1 MRTKTLS
8 LLRAVWALNCCISL
22 ESIAPGLGSQRV
34 PFNACW
40 LGGSG
45 SSKPGTKDL
54 ISMSPPLE
62 WQLPAMSWSREAAAS
77 LPRWTAF
84 REPLVTGLLS
94 SGPLLLWRY
103 LYRNL
108 LPKHVRHSLPPLL
121 PKVWATSRLE
131 AFHHRCGFQTSPVHI
146 LGHQG
151 YFHQGRCQA
160 SIFSSWALAPPNL
173 SAKLT
178 HVTLQSGC
186 VELDGQIKT
195 DEMLQVPGQNFIP
208 RWQVHRAP
216 LWYQNPAPCYPIGNA
231 DMVPFCSFQNW
242 NQSVCNNCKLSA
254 NGPAKPQRCCQRLHA
269 LGQRWVLLSAAPGS
283 NVKRA
288 QRCADD
294 ISSQVHLQTVQHCFN
309 HVPHLGHN
317 FTNVSHRCLRA
328 KKMDFLS
335 VIQPG
340 WVKQCE
346 NELCMCG

>member
-151 YFHQGRCQA
+151 LLPPRPMPSFHLQQLGPG
-160 SIFSSWALAPPNL
+160 AP
-173 SAKLT
+173 
-178 HVTLQSGC
+178 
-186 VELDGQIKT
+186 
-195 DEMLQVPGQNFIP
+195 
-208 RWQVHRAP
+208 
-216 LWYQNPAPCYPIGNA
+216 
-231 DMVPFCSFQNW
+231 
-242 NQSVCNNCKLSA
+242 QSVCKVDPSHAPKWLCWAWWTNKNRWDAASPRAKLYTSMA
-254 NGPAKPQRCCQRLHA
+254 GSPSTTLIPKPSSMLPDWECWYGAVLQLPELEPKCLQQLQTLCQRT
-269 LGQRWVLLSAAPGS
+269 G
-283 NVKRA
+283 
-288 QRCADD
+288 
-294 ISSQVHLQTVQHCFN
+294 
-309 HVPHLGHN
+309 
-317 FTNVSHRCLRA
+317 
-328 KKMDFLS
+328 
-335 VIQPG
+335 
-340 WVKQCE
+340 
-346 NELCMCG
+346 